1 MPAFPLRSLEF
12 RILHLL
18 VVERIEHRCPEGHH
32 VSSTILM
39 GIVDP
44 TTYGQ
49 RLVTCR
55 GGCCSLTSP
64 RLDVLQRLMVKQK
77 VDSVVN
83 LIKVLKLVGNP
94 THSAA
99 AVIAKKR
106 TANEA
111 FRSVALPNAKRQRV
125 NKPQPHPS
133 LRELIDLTGT
143 DSESDD

>member
-1 MPAFPLRSLEF
+1 MPAFPFRSLEF
-12 RILHLL
+12 RVLHLL
-18 VVERIEHRCPEGHH
+18 VIERIEHRCPEGHR
-32 VSSTILM
+32 VSSTVLM
-39 GIVDP
+39 GHVDP

-55 GGCCSLTSP
+55 GGCCSVASP
-64 RLDVLQRLMVKQK
+64 RLSVLQRVMVRQK
-77 VDSVVN
+77 VETVVN

-99 AVIAKKR
+99 PVIAKKR
-106 TANEA
+106 TADEA
-111 FRSVALPNAKRQRV
+111 FRSSAVPNAKRQRG

-133 LRELIDLTGT
+133 LREVIDLTGT